1 MTDSIFKL
9 ATGLLK
15 NGLRFQYLKWSGKP
29 GRPQAVSLEITHDCI
44 EKCIMCN
51 IWKIPR
57 EVPSLSMNDWIHL
70 LSSDLF
76 SDLREL
82 DITGGEPF
90 TKRDLPDLF
99 TGICELKRINLK
111 ALRSIAITTNGLL
124 AGRVLEYAREIV
136 QKLKDEDMDLVL
148 RYFELRLLDYVGYRP
163 QLFQCVRCAQTLG
176 TDAGLFSSAEG
187 GVLCLSCGQGQ
198 RGCRDTS
205 SRALATLRHLQTRDY
220 DQCSRLKVDRRAHEE
235 LENLLRRYVT
245 YLLERGLKSTD
256 FMDALRNEEARFGAP
271 TLGQG

>member
-1 MTDSIFKL
+1 MTSRERLYRTEAIVLRRQNLGEADKL
-9 ATGLLK
+9 LTLYTPELGKTRVVAKGVRKPTSRKAGHVELFTYARLLVAK
-15 NGLRFQYLKWSGKP
+15 
-29 GRPQAVSLEITHDCI
+29 GR
-44 EKCIMCN
+44 N
-51 IWKIPR
+51 
-57 EVPSLSMNDWIHL
+57 
-70 LSSDLF
+70 
-76 SDLREL
+76 L
-82 DITGGEPF
+82 DIVTQAETIDPF
-90 TKRDLPDLF
+90 LPIRSELQRTSCAYYVAELVDRFTEEAEENRRLF
-99 TGICELKRINLK
+99 ALLLN
-111 ALRSIAITTNGLL
+111 ALRWLGHA
-124 AGRVLEYAREIV
+124 
-136 QKLKDEDMDLVL
+136 EDMDLVL